1 MSITFIHDF
10 QNQLYSLLSTDKE
23 IMDFINKIYFGVVQD
38 GKCPFLL
45 INIVKAEDLSRHL
58 ESIYSVEFK
67 ISAYAKDHNY
77 QLLVKLADQIVK
89 ILAEAD
95 SYFAGYVIAGIKAN
109 NLQFDKAK
117 DLVLNKLTINY
128 KALIKKEVYDE
139 LS

>member
-1 MSITFIHDF
+1 
-10 QNQLYSLLSTDKE
+10 
-23 IMDFINKIYFGVVQD
+23 MDFVNKIYFGVVQD

-128 KALIKKEVYDE
+128 KALIKKEMYDE

>member
-10 QNQLYSLLSTDKE
+10 QNQLYSVLSGDKE
-23 IMDFINKIYFGVVQD
+23 IMDFVNKIYFGVVQD

-128 KALIKKEVYDE
+128 KALIKKEMYDE